1 MQISTYKQPLPS
13 RPKAGEHKPG
23 TSAADLIGL
32 GNQASSIDVLLD
44 SNDYKNIGER
54 DAAKMLGYFTQ
65 AMQNQGFPW
74 KLQVSSKEGLQG
86 KLTGTKGLSDL
97 DALRRLQK
105 NEPVLFQPMR
115 NLQLD
120 LSSDSLGAIAA
131 AGTAS
136 TGQDMASMNRLAT
149 LTKNTRV
156 SPGSQGV
163 ELRHGEPVLVRNLS
177 ELKLLYQMYNLD
189 EKVTSKETVAQAA
202 HQLSYFNQQAG
213 DYGWR
218 FYQKD
223 DSNDVGRIAKSFY
236 RNALRGAAMGVAVGT
251 VVGLPLGV
259 LTQSLHNGLLA
270 LGASGAA
277 FGVYGA
283 IEGVRTAAKGKP
295 LNTVQALDKILNNQ
309 PLEIQETQ
317 MRSVGVPVVGK
328 ISWFSDRSQAS
339 TVVGP
344 QELDTMYWMQN
355 QAAKPDDPPPAPPKP
370 TTLIIDQSQ
379 HYYSL
384 PNLHR

>member
-1 MQISTYKQPLPS
+1 MQISSFKQPFPK
-13 RPKAGEHKPG
+13 RPVPKPH
-23 TSAADLIGL
+23 TSAVDLIGL

-44 SNDYKNIGER
+44 SPEYKNISER

-74 KLQVSSKEGLQG
+74 KLQISSKEGLQG

-97 DALRRLQK
+97 EALRRLQK

-136 TGQDMASMNRLAT
+136 TGQDMSSMNRLAT

-156 SPGSQGV
+156 TPGSQGV

-177 ELKLLYQMYNLD
+177 ELKLLYQMYNLE
-189 EKVTSKETVAQAA
+189 EKKVSKDTIGQAA

-218 FYQKD
+218 FYQKED
-223 DSNDVGRIAKSFY
+223 TNAAGRIATQAY
-236 RNALRGAAMGVAVGT
+236 RNAIRGAAMGVAAGSM
-251 VVGLPLGV
+251 VGLPIGV
-259 LTQSLHNGLLA
+259 LTQSLHNGLVTLGVGA
-270 LGASGAA
+270 LA
-277 FGVYGA
+277 FGLYGA
-283 IEGVRTAAKGKP
+283 VEGIRTAAKGKP
-295 LNTVQALDKILNNQ
+295 LNTVQALDKVLNDQ

-317 MRSVGVPVVGK
+317 MRSIGVPVVGK
-328 ISWFSDRSQAS
+328 ISWFSDRGKACSIQ
-339 TVVGP
+339 GP
-344 QELDTMYWMQN
+344 KELDTLFWMQN
-355 QAAKPDDPPPAPPKP
+355 QAAKEEEPKAPPPPP
-370 TTLIIDQSQ
+370 TTLLIDQSQ
-379 HYYSL
+379 HYYNL
-384 PNLHR
+384 PHLRG

>member
-1 MQISTYKQPLPS
+1 MQISNFKQPIPT
-13 RPKAGEHKPG
+13 RPRQEHKQP
-23 TSAADLIGL
+23 TSAVDLIGL
-32 GNQASSIDVLLD
+32 GNQASSIDVFLD
-44 SNDYKNIGER
+44 SDEYKNISER

-86 KLTGTKGLSDL
+86 KLTGTKSLSDL
-97 DALRRLQK
+97 EALRRLQK
-105 NEPVLFQPMR
+105 EEPVLFQPMR

-156 SPGSQGV
+156 TPGSQGV

-189 EKVTSKETVAQAA
+189 EKIKSKDPVAQSA

-218 FYQKD
+218 FYQKE
-223 DSNDVGRIAKSFY
+223 DSNAAGRIAQAVYKG
-236 RNALRGAAMGVAVGT
+236 AIRGAAMGVATGSM
-251 VVGLPLGV
+251 VGLPIGV
-259 LTQSLHNGLLA
+259 LTQSLHNGLMTLGIGA
-270 LGASGAA
+270 LA
-277 FGVYGA
+277 FGLYGA
-283 IEGVRTAAKGKP
+283 VEGARTAAKGKP
-295 LNTVQALDKILNNQ
+295 LNTVQALDKVLKNET
-309 PLEIQETQ
+309 LEVQETQ
-317 MRSVGVPVVGK
+317 MRSIGVPVVGK
-328 ISWFSDRSQAS
+328 ISWFSDRGKACSIQ
-339 TVVGP
+339 GP
-344 QELDTMYWMQN
+344 KELDTLFWMQN
-355 QAAKPDDPPPAPPKP
+355 QAAKPEDPPAPPP
-370 TTLIIDQSQ
+370 PPQVVVLDQSQ
-379 HYYSL
+379 NTYIL
-384 PNLHR
+384 PRLG